1 MKHGKKEIGFGPIE
15 YTTEGASSPLALL
28 GNVPV
33 LHWHGDEFE
42 IPKGAVRL
50 AQTELCPNQAFSVGT
65 HILGLQFHME
75 ADPAF
80 IESWLVGYCAEL
92 SNAGI
97 DIPRLREEANH
108 LRQELPA
115 AGKAV
120 KGHRKARQVQSLRR
134 TDPHLRLWTCGG
146 RKGTGGAQLLHQRD
160 DQNSA
165 RPDA

>member
-1 MKHGKKEIGFGPIE
+1 MLGICLGAQLISRIMGGHVGPMKHGKKEIGFGPLE
-15 YTTEGASSPLALL
+15 YTPEGASSPLALL

-50 AQTELCPNQAFSVGT
+50 AKTELCPNQAFSVGT

-80 IESWLVGYCAEL
+80 IESWLVGHCAEL

-97 DIPRLREEANH
+97 DIPKLREDAKR

-115 AGKAV
+115 AGKA
-120 KGHRKARQVQSLRR
+120 ACIAWLEQN
-134 TDPHLRLWTCGG
+134 HL
-146 RKGTGGAQLLHQRD
+146 
-160 DQNSA
+160 
-165 RPDA
+165 

>member
-1 MKHGKKEIGFGPIE
+1 M
-15 YTTEGASSPLALL
+15 ALL

-50 AQTELCPNQAFSVGT
+50 TKTELCKNQAFSVGT

-80 IESWLVGYCAEL
+80 IESWLVGHCAEL

-97 DIPRLREEANH
+97 DISRLREEAKQ

-115 AGKAV
+115 AGKA
-120 KGHRKARQVQSLRR
+120 ACIAWLEQN
-134 TDPHLRLWTCGG
+134 HL
-146 RKGTGGAQLLHQRD
+146 
-160 DQNSA
+160 
-165 RPDA
+165 

>member
-1 MKHGKKEIGFGPIE
+1 MGGHVRPMKHGKKEIGFGPIE
-15 YTTEGASSPLALL
+15 YTTEGVSSPLALL

-80 IESWLVGYCAEL
+80 IESWLVGHCAEL

-97 DIPRLREEANH
+97 DIPKLREDAKRLRH
-108 LRQELPA
+108 ELPA
-115 AGKAV
+115 AGKA
-120 KGHRKARQVQSLRR
+120 ACIAWLEQN
-134 TDPHLRLWTCGG
+134 HL
-146 RKGTGGAQLLHQRD
+146 
-160 DQNSA
+160 
-165 RPDA
+165 